1 MIPKKEFLA
10 KYNID
15 EAAYKS
21 TKLKWE
27 DLENIYADFITYVDE
42 LEETAISIFN
52 RLMKFPGVHSV
63 RYRIKNP
70 EHLIEKIIRKKIDN
84 SKSDINLDN
93 YLNVVTDLIGLR
105 ALHLFKEDW
114 NLIHKSILNMWDL
127 NKNPVANYRKGDS
140 EELITFYKEQ
150 KCDTKEHKYGYR
162 SVHYILET
170 TPGKRKIFVEL
181 QIRTIYEE
189 AWAEIDHTI
198 RYPYDLDNQ
207 MFFKF
212 LLILNRLS
220 GSADE
225 MGSFIQLL
233 KKEHSSRESEF
244 ISKIKE
250 KESIISDLEKR
261 IEELNIDEKELIE
274 LRKDVKKLKSNKPF
288 LINSDLSFLSSSF
301 TDYSSKFSDLTDVSR
316 AFAEASRNIEF
327 PNWKT
332 PLSTIELNTPEPSKK
347 VINKPKKKNN

>member
-1 MIPKKEFLA
+1 MISKKEFLA

-21 TKLKWE
+21 TKLEWK
-27 DLENIYADFITYVDE
+27 DLEKIYADYITYVDE

-63 RYRIKNP
+63 RYRIKNS

-93 YLNVVTDLIGLR
+93 YLNDVTDLIGLR

-198 RYPYDLDNQ
+198 RYPYDLDNKVY
-207 MFFKF
+207 FKF

-233 KKEHSSRESEF
+233 KNEQDISEAEF
-244 ISKIKE
+244 ISKINE

-261 IEELNIDEKELIE
+261 IEKLNIDEKELKE
-274 LRKDVKKLKSNKPF
+274 LREDVEKLKRNKPY
-288 LINSDLSFLSSSF
+288 LLSDNLSLLANAISLPTSNLSELSNLTTTVSESLKGI
-301 TDYSSKFSDLTDVSR
+301 DFSRFKNQTSPIGL
-316 AFAEASRNIEF
+316 
-327 PNWKT
+327 
-332 PLSTIELNTPEPSKK
+332 PLQESGEQQID
-347 VINKPKKKNN
+347 KPKKN